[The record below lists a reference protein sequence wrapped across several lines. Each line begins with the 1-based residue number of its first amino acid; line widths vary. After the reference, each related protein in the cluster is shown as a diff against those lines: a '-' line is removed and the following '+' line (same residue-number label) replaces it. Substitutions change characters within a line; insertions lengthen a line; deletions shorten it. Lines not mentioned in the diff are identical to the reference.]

1 MKARYLVEVETVIV
15 TPSIIEATCDDEA
28 IKHVMQDDGQPWYGQ
43 AGNPRVKALGEI
55 SHE

>member
-1 MKARYLVEVETVIV
+1 MKACYLVEVETVIV